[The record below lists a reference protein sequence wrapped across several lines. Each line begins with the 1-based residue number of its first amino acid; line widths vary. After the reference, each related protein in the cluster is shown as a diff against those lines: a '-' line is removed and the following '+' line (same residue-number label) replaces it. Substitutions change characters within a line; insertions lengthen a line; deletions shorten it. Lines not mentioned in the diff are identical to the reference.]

1 MGSHTYATRHW
12 IASCYSVSYMFWQL
26 KAYFDFRFRYCK
38 VTSFFPYEEMI
49 DKIIFLFRVVRK
61 LEKLESHFVIF
72 QIAVGDTNRGE

>member
-1 MGSHTYATRHW
+1 
-12 IASCYSVSYMFWQL
+12 
-26 KAYFDFRFRYCK
+26 
-38 VTSFFPYEEMI
+38 MI